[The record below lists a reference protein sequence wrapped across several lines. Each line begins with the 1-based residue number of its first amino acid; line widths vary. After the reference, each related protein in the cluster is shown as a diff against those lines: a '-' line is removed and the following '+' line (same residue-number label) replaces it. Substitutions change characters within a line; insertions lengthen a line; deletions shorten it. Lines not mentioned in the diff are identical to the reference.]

1 MTHVVHE
8 RPLPSSPTQI
18 PTNGAR
24 STQRVHPLEGREA
37 PLLLGVLNRVS
48 RHLLGQEAVP
58 LKILAHNPCFLLPY
72 LALSRLVQG
81 KTRLSPAIRILVMH
95 HVAQINGCAWCL
107 DFGQFQASRLR
118 VPPEKL
124 GAAGDP
130 TATALF
136 SPAEQAALA
145 YATEVT
151 AVGAR
156 VADGTFATLRQHY
169 SEREIVELTVAI
181 AAENMFNRLNAPLE
195 IESQGFCALPAHR

>member
-1 MTHVVHE
+1 MTHMAYE
-8 RPLPSSPTQI
+8 RQSPSSPTQI
-18 PTNGAR
+18 PTTGVQPM
-24 STQRVHPLEGREA
+24 QRVHLVEGREA
-37 PLLLGVLNRVS
+37 PLLLRLLNRVS

-58 LKILAHNPCFLLPY
+58 LKILAHNPRFLLPY

-81 KTRLSPAIRILVMH
+81 KTRLAPEIRILVMH
-95 HVAQINGCAWCL
+95 HVAQINSCAWCL
-107 DFGQFQASRLR
+107 DFGQFQASRLQ
-118 VPPEKL
+118 VPPAKL
-124 GAAGDP
+124 GGVGDP
-130 TATALF
+130 TAIALF

-156 VADGTFATLRQHY
+156 VADDTFATLRRHF

>member
-1 MTHVVHE
+1 MTHMIYEHQS
-8 RPLPSSPTQI
+8 PSNHTQI

-24 STQRVHPLEGREA
+24 PAQRVHPLEGREA
-37 PLLLGVLNRVS
+37 PLLLRVLNRVS
-48 RHLLGQEAVP
+48 RHLLGQEATP
-58 LKILAHNPCFLLPY
+58 LKILAHNPRFLLPY

-81 KTRLSPAIRILVMH
+81 KTRLAPEIRILVMH

-107 DFGQFQASRLR
+107 DFGQFQARRLR
-118 VPPEKL
+118 VPAEKL
-124 GAAGDP
+124 GATGDP
-130 TATALF
+130 TPSALF

-156 VADGTFATLRQHY
+156 VADDTFTTLRQHF